1 MDHNLIMKTIAIIV
15 FSLVVPTIS
24 TRIVSPSPSASP
36 FEFDT
41 LANLMCA
48 RYDPKATPESI
59 KNDPAIKDICDT
71 TVKPAECLDFLGN
84 SPKANPA
91 YAIQED
97 VSKLRR
103 FILEASQQASTD
115 PPPEV
120 KNSFDTCTQN
130 FNEVVN
136 RLDDVKQYCIVCTQH
151 DGKCPTEEA
160 NKITTALNSALSN
173 LGLCDKALATTT
185 STVTKTIKNVNTGV
199 TDSINKILEVSKKLS
214 Q

>member
-1 MDHNLIMKTIAIIV
+1 MDYNLIMKTIVIIA

-36 FEFDT
+36 VEFDT

-48 RYDPKATPESI
+48 HYDPKATPESI

-97 VSKLRR
+97 VSKLSR
-103 FILEASQQASTD
+103 FLLEASQRAFTD
-115 PPPEV
+115 SSPEV
-120 KNSFDTCTQN
+120 KDCFDTCTQS
-130 FNEVVN
+130 FNEVVS
-136 RLDDVKQYCIVCTQH
+136 RLDSVKQYCIVCTQH
-151 DGKCPTEEA
+151 DGKCPTEEVTR
-160 NKITTALNSALSN
+160 ITTALNSALSY
-173 LGLCDKALATTT
+173 LGLCNKALPTTT
-185 STVTKTIKNVNTGV
+185 STVTKTIKNVNTCV